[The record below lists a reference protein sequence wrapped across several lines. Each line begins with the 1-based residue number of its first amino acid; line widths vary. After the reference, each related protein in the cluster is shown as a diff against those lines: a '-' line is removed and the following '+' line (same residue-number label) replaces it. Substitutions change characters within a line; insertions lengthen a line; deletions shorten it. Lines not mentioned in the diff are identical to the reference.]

1 MNERKSSL
9 LPFTTRIWVQWSR
22 VLAWPCL
29 LGLLISGCIKDFG
42 TGGTGELVIPR
53 SQLREIKTTDLPA
66 AVPMPTTQEAA
77 ALPTTRP
84 ATRPVAQIE
93 VTIEQVRRLALQ
105 NNLDLKVDLLDPTIA
120 R

>member
-1 MNERKSSL
+1 MNDTPIR
-9 LPFTTRIWVQWSR
+9 R
-22 VLAWPCL
+22 VLRATFISACV
-29 LGLLISGCIKDFG
+29 LIGGCIKDFG

-53 SQLREIKTTDLPA
+53 SQLREIKTTDLQ
-66 AVPMPTTQEAA
+66 AVTIAPPTTQEAA

-105 NNLDLKVDLLDPTIA
+105 NNLDLRV
-120 R
+120 